1 MLKIVRLGL
10 KFYSYFIDDRTE
22 DKKVKDRKKNVGRT
36 W

>member
-22 DKKVKDRKKNVGRT
+22 DKKVKGRKKNVGRT
-36 W
+36 

>member
-36 W
+36 